1 MATRF
6 FLFFVVMDS
15 SGLSFAIMAD
25 SCVDFMFM
33 GSRIGFFDAALIPF
47 VMCNF
52 DGMNEAVGVND
63 THRIM
68 IEYMRFRCDAIMVA
82 KENRR
87 CSCLSLSIDVSWCLL
102 RGQIFS
108 WGHEP
113 VE

>member
-63 THRIM
+63 THKIM

-87 CSCLSLSIDVSWCLL
+87 CSCAFCFPLL
-102 RGQIFS
+102 KVI
-108 WGHEP
+108 P
-113 VE
+113 IAT